1 MDKIVVDP
9 SSPNTK
15 AAKSNE
21 NVNPAE
27 SNKQSENDTAA
38 DKDGMT
44 FSALA
49 CLYSMSLPEVW

>member
-9 SSPNTK
+9 SSPNIK

-27 SNKQSENDTAA
+27 SNKQSENDNAA
-38 DKDGMT
+38 DKDGMSLLCT
-44 FSALA
+44 
-49 CLYSMSLPEVW
+49 CLSLKHVPA